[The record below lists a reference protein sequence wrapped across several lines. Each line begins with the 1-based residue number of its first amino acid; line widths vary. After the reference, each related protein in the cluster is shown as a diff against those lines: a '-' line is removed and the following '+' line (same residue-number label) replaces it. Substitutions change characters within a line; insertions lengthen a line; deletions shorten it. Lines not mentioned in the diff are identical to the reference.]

1 MGRQIFRQAAL
12 ERLSTPEQLDQA
24 MRVTTPTSWLSI
36 FSVIGLVVGAVVWSI
51 VGTVPVKVK
60 GAGSLISPG
69 GVLDVI
75 SSSDGRIT
83 EFLVKPG
90 DRLDFGDVIAR
101 VDQPDL
107 RQELDT
113 ARAELTDQLDQR
125 TQIEE
130 FQQREIE
137 VETAVLSQRRSN
149 LKQRIVFLTERLKW
163 LRERESF
170 ENDLLKKGLINRQ
183 RYIDTKIE
191 INAVREELSTTRHN
205 LKEVTLEESTF
216 KIAKERE
223 ILDSELTLSVLSRKV
238 DNLTEQLE
246 RMSYLKSP
254 YKGRVVEFKVNVGE
268 IVTNGTSL
276 FSLLPDESDTGFSS
290 DMAEATNLIGVLY
303 ISPADGK
310 KVRPGMKVEIAPST
324 VKREEFGFMMGRV
337 RAVSEIPSTAPGMM
351 RILKN
356 QKLVDTLSG
365 DGAPFQV
372 LVDLLPDPD
381 TPTGFEW
388 SSSRGPETEINT
400 GTLCDGAVTVR
411 QVRLISLVIPALEQL
426 FAPNVPL

>member
-1 MGRQIFRQAAL
+1 MSRQIFRQAAL
-12 ERLSTPEQLDQA
+12 ERLSTPEQLDQV

-51 VGTVPVKVK
+51 VGTVPVKVE
-60 GAGSLISPG
+60 GAGILISPG

-90 DRLDFGDVIAR
+90 DHLEFGDVIAR

-113 ARAELTDQLDQR
+113 ARAELTEQLDQH

-130 FQQREIE
+130 FHQRELE
-137 VETAVLSQRRSN
+137 VETAVLSQRRNN
-149 LKQRIVFLTERLKW
+149 LKQRIAFLTERLKW

-191 INAVREELSTTRHN
+191 INSVREELSTTRHN
-205 LKEVTLEESTF
+205 LKEVTLEENTI

-223 ILDSELTLSVLSRKV
+223 ILDSELALSALSRKV

-246 RMSYLKSP
+246 RMSYLQSP

-268 IVTNGTSL
+268 IVSNGLSL
-276 FSLLPDESDTGFSS
+276 FSLLPDDSDTGLSS
-290 DMAEATNLIGVLY
+290 DVAEVANLIGVLY

-310 KVRPGMKVEIAPST
+310 KVQPGMKVEIAPST

-372 LVDLLPDPD
+372 LVDLLPDAE

-388 SSSRGPETEINT
+388 SSSRGPEGEINT
-400 GTLCDGAVTVR
+400 GTLCDSTVTVR
-411 QVRLISLVIPALEQL
+411 EIRLISLVIPALEQL
-426 FAPNVPL
+426 FAPSVPL